1 MVFKIYINETD
12 FFKTSFLKSGTRRI
26 RGKNSWES
34 TGNPENVVNDY
45 KVLNI
50 DKFDGFFCD

>member
-50 DKFDGFFCD
+50 DKFDGFF